1 MTDLFC
7 TSGAEF
13 SPCGLYRYSLWRQ
26 WGPAD
31 SPPAMFLMLNPSTA
45 DETQNDPTV
54 ERCQRRAREMG
65 YGGLLVGNIFALRST
80 DPGALYCWDDPQGP
94 DNNVAILKMA
104 KRAGIVICAWGA
116 HGRLRGRGKQVH
128 AILKAAGVTPHY
140 LILNKD
146 GTPKHPLYI
155 SYSVRPKEWK

>member
-7 TSGAEF
+7 VSGAEF